1 MEYYSALKRKDILI
15 HATAWLNL
23 ENIMLSEIRQRQIYD
38 ITDTWNLK
46 NMIQMNLFT

>member
-23 ENIMLSEIRQRQIYD
+23 ENIMLSEIRRTH
-38 ITDTWNLK
+38 TDTYCMVLL
-46 NMIQMNLFT
+46 I